1 MGSFDKCDATL
12 VQIIWRHFNV
22 NFFAGVDPDARL
34 THFAAHGC
42 QYHMTVIKTYAKHR
56 VRQSFFDHP
65 RKNNYI
71 IFCHVIKTLKILFN
85 SFYDINQNFKKQEFF
100 IRLQSMCLFDKIFQ
114 ECRGIKMKKFYAF
127 LSGFVLF
134 VTASG
139 ALAAGEDVARVGV
152 SRSNKSGAR
161 MPAALAI
168 PSTGSLINTPNI
180 SGGNGGNVSG
190 DVTIV
195 SGVVDDS
202 LIDDEDDASSDC
214 RDAYRECMDNFCL
227 LDESQGERC
236 ACSDNIEKA
245 KSKIQA
251 VLDIQAE
258 ADKLFNEGVER
269 EKLGAKANLV
279 FTENSGNSRVSGVNF
294 MAWLAGDDEDD
305 DVGEDVVMGSD
316 LYNMAKKYCKSE
328 LKACGSK
335 SEMESMLYQRMIAQ
349 DCKNYDAYLKDQK
362 SNAESNKR
370 IAESA
375 VRKARLEMLDTTNKY
390 NRGECLL
397 AYRACIADK
406 GGCGAQFENC
416 LDARLLE
423 RRSNACD
430 NILDQCMAVR
440 DYVKKDWAEES
451 KSVLEEAAKYADTH
465 YRGTCLAQIQFC
477 LEDSC
482 ATSTNAECLSDVKV
496 AAGICPIITEC
507 NEKIPG
513 LQSVVNDKLGYL
525 QTKFC
530 ENDIDKCL
538 QDKCGLDFTKPE
550 CVGKKPYE
558 IAALCPQDMFPSCK
572 TAKQYDIIVQSA
584 ILQMDYQITQGCI
597 NYFSDQ
603 LSKVCGTDMACLPI
617 VASVDSLTELP
628 SDSAGLRE
636 LRNGVIADADASVDE
651 FFKQFEQDTTVAACS
666 DSQSDSKKRVKG
678 RNSLGMNVFNSAKI
692 LAKMSAENRN
702 LRELNSKIA
711 ELTRKE
717 DLETARNTCLETYR
731 VEQPKDSKSNYSYIR
746 SVSFEP
752 DLRNCH
758 VCRMQQVCEEGG
770 EDKATSALKAAAGG
784 LSAGASTGTMIN
796 AGWGTAIGGVVGAVG
811 AGILGYQ
818 SGGKKEFCQEIESC
832 EDINM

>member
-1 MGSFDKCDATL
+1 MS
-12 VQIIWRHFNV
+12 
-22 NFFAGVDPDARL
+22 AG
-34 THFAAHGC
+34 G
-42 QYHMTVIKTYAKHR
+42 
-56 VRQSFFDHP
+56 
-65 RKNNYI
+65 
-71 IFCHVIKTLKILFN
+71 
-85 SFYDINQNFKKQEFF
+85 
-100 IRLQSMCLFDKIFQ
+100 
-114 ECRGIKMKKFYAF
+114 
-127 LSGFVLF
+127 
-134 VTASG
+134 
-139 ALAAGEDVARVGV
+139 DVSRVGV
-152 SRSNKSGAR
+152 SRINKSGNR
-161 MPAALAI
+161 MPTASVVPAGGKVV
-168 PSTGSLINTPNI
+168 GSPVT
-180 SGGNGGNVSG
+180 SGTKTQAVSQNQVNNEPIENDTDGEDVVEFDSSSETVEEVDNGSN
-190 DVTIV
+190 
-195 SGVVDDS
+195 
-202 LIDDEDDASSDC
+202 DC
-214 RDAYRECMDNFCL
+214 RDAYRGCMDEFCL

-269 EKLGAKANLV
+269 ENLGAKARLV
-279 FTENSGNSRVSGVNF
+279 FAENVGNKRVSAANF
-294 MAWLAGDDEDD
+294 MSWLSGEDEDE
-305 DVGEDVVMGSD
+305 DVGEDVVLGSE

-335 SEMESMLYQRMIAQ
+335 SDMESMLYTRLIAQ
-349 DCKNYDAYLKDQK
+349 DCKSYDSYLKDQK
-362 SNAESNKR
+362 ANAESNKR
-370 IAESA
+370 VAEQA
-375 VRKARLEMLDTTNKY
+375 VRKARLAMFGTTNKY

-440 DYVKKDWAEES
+440 DEVKKDWKEES
-451 KSVLEEAAKYADTH
+451 ESVLKEAAKYADKH
-465 YRGTCLAQIQFC
+465 YRGTCLAKIQVC

-482 ATSTNAECLSDVKV
+482 STSTNSECLSDVNV

-507 NEKIPG
+507 DEKIPG
-513 LQSVVNDKLGYL
+513 LQAVVNDKLGYL

-530 ENDIDKCL
+530 ENDVDKCL
-538 QDKCGLDFTKPE
+538 QDKCGVDFTKPE

-572 TAKQYDIIVQSA
+572 TAKQYDIIVQSVL
-584 ILQMDYQITQGCI
+584 LQMDYQIMQGCI

-603 LSKVCGTDMACLPI
+603 LSRVCGTDMACLPI
-617 VASVDSLTELP
+617 EASVESLTELP
-628 SDSAGLRE
+628 SNSVALRE
-636 LRNGVIADADASVDE
+636 LRNTVIADSDATVEE
-651 FFKQFEQDTTVAACS
+651 FFKQFENDKTVSACS

-678 RNSLGMNVFNSAKI
+678 KESLGTSVFNSAKL

-702 LRELNSKIA
+702 LRELDSKIA
-711 ELTRKE
+711 ELTRNA
-717 DLETARNTCLETYR
+717 DIETARKTCLETYKP
-731 VEQPKDSKSNYSYIR
+731 EQPKDSQSNYSYIHT
-746 SVSFEP
+746 VSFEK

-758 VCRMQQVCEEGG
+758 VCRIQQVCEEGG
-770 EDKATSALKAAAGG
+770 ENKWTSALKAASGG
-784 LSAGASTGTMIN
+784 LSAGASMGTMVN

-811 AGILGYQ
+811 AGALGLA